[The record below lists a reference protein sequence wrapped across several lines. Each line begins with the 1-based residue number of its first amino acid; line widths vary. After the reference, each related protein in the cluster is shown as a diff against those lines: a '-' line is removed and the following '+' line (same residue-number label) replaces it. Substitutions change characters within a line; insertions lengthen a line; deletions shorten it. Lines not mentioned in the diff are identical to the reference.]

1 MPTVSRF
8 FGIRIT
14 MYYRDHAPPHF
25 HARYGGAEASISI
38 DELRV
43 LRGMLPPRALALVLE
58 WANLHRDALRED
70 WDRLRAALPLRPIPP
85 LT

>member
-25 HARYGGAEASISI
+25 HARYGACEASISI

-43 LRGMLPPRALALVLE
+43 LRGLLPRRALALVLE
-58 WANLHRDALRED
+58 WAYLHREALRED
-70 WDRLRAALPLRPIPP
+70 WERARAELPLLPIPP
-85 LT
+85 LA